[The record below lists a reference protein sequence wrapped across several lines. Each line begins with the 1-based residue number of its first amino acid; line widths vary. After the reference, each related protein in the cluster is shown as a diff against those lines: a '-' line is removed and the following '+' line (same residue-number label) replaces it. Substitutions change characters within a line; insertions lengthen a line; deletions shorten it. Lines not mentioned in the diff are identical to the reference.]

1 MLNLL
6 LTYLNWK
13 GDLTMAVVKIIEI
26 LAESPVSWEAAA
38 QEAVTEAA
46 KTIRNIQTIYINNFQ
61 GIVKE
66 DKIVNYRV
74 DAKISFVVKE

>member
-1 MLNLL
+1 
-6 LTYLNWK
+6 
-13 GDLTMAVVKIIEI
+13 MAVVKIIEI

-46 KTIRNIQTIYINNFQ
+46 KTIHNIQTIYINNFQ

-66 DKIVNYRV
+66 DKIVNFRV

>member
-1 MLNLL
+1 
-6 LTYLNWK
+6 
-13 GDLTMAVVKIIEI
+13 MAVVKIIEI
-26 LAESPVSWEAAA
+26 LAESNESWEAAA

-46 KTIRNIQTIYINNFQ
+46 KTVRNIQTIFINSLQ
-61 GIVKE
+61 GIVKD